1 MKKYILFILGIFIA
15 NAQNSV
21 ITFEDDSFIASAD
34 LIVGG
39 EADEVSIVV
48 DPTDASNKVLKFV
61 VGDGPFTNWWDAWN
75 NVAGVTLPSLSNTA
89 IASSVSFDIWTD
101 VPPTAEMVTEGKSYG
116 YMLKLEAPGNDNNV
130 EKGFPT
136 SGTGWENITVDLSN
150 CDNKNGGNCNR
161 IPQLTG
167 SEFNKIAFFHWGGG
181 DPSAPYLTGDQPLTI
196 YIDNITYENGAVI
209 PAPADPISEFTVDF
223 ETASGFTAAAGATTF
238 AEANGYGTASLTNND
253 WWSNIQ
259 KTFDN
264 PFDLSTQ
271 DRAFSMM
278 IRGSRNSSI
287 TLKVEDSSDGNSNH
301 EWRDDNTFEYDTPG
315 QWKTIVFNASSLSN
329 TNFDRVVIFFDI
341 QTDKPAD
348 ESTDTF
354 DIDDVKFGSY
364 AVLSSRHFEKLTNV
378 NLYPNPS
385 SDFINI
391 NSADT
396 IQEYSIY
403 DLTGRVV
410 KNSNPNSNN
419 FIIDITALNKGVYL
433 VKLNSGDKTGSIK
446 LIKDN

>member
-1 MKKYILFILGIFIA
+1 MKKYILFIFGVFIV
-15 NAQNSV
+15 NAQNTV
-21 ITFEDDSFIASAD
+21 ITFEDDSFITQND

-61 VGDGPFTNWWDAWN
+61 VGDGPFANWWDAWN
-75 NVAGVTLPSLSNTA
+75 NAAGVTLPSLSNNA

-101 VPPTAEMVTEGKSYG
+101 QPPTSDMVTQGKSYG
-116 YMLKLEAPGNDNNV
+116 YMLKLESPGDNNNV

-136 SGTGWENITVDLSN
+136 SGTGWDNITVDLSN
-150 CDNKNGGNCNR
+150 CDNNNGGNCNR
-161 IPQLTG
+161 IPDKTG
-167 SEFNKIAFFHWGGG
+167 DEFNKIAFFHWGGG
-181 DPSAPYLTGDQPLTI
+181 DPSAPYVTDDQPLTI

-209 PAPADPISEFTVDF
+209 PAPSDPITEFTVDF
-223 ETASGFTAAAGATTF
+223 ETASGFTAAAGAISF

-271 DRAFSMM
+271 DRAFSMK

-287 TLKVEDSSDGNSNH
+287 TLKLEESSGNSSH

-315 QWKTIVFNASSLSN
+315 QWKTIVFNASSLSS
-329 TNFDRVVIFFDI
+329 TDFDRVVVFFDI

-348 ESTDTF
+348 ESSDTF

-364 AVLSSRHFEKLTNV
+364 AVLSNRHFEKLEDV
-378 NLYPNPS
+378 SLHPNPS
-385 SDFINI
+385 TDFINI
-391 NSADT
+391 NAADT
-396 IQEYSIY
+396 IEKYSIY

-419 FIIDITALNKGVYL
+419 FRIDVTSLNKGIYL
-433 VKLNSGDKTGSIK
+433 VKLSSGDKTGSIK

>member
-1 MKKYILFILGIFIA
+1 MKKIIFLISLFSFIS
-15 NAQNSV
+15 NAQTV
-21 ITFEDDSFIASAD
+21 ITFEGDSFITSSD
-34 LIVGG
+34 LIVGA

-75 NVAGVTLPSLSNTA
+75 NAAGVTLPSLSNNA

-101 VPPTAEMVTEGKSYG
+101 QPPTSEMEAEGKFYG

-136 SGTGWENITVDLSN
+136 SGTGWESITVDLSN
-150 CDNKNGGNCNR
+150 CDNNNGGNCNR
-161 IPQLTG
+161 IPDKTG
-167 SEFNKIAFFHWGGG
+167 DEFNKIAFFHWGGG
-181 DPSAPYLTGDQPLTI
+181 DPSAPYLTNDQPLTI
-196 YIDNITYENGAVI
+196 YIDNITYENGGVI
-209 PAPADPISEFTVDF
+209 PGPADPISEFTVDF
-223 ETASGFTAAAGATTF
+223 ETASGFTAAAGAISF
-238 AEANGYGTASLTNND
+238 VEANGYGTASQTNND

-271 DRAFSMM
+271 DRAFSMK

-287 TLKVEDSSDGNSNH
+287 TLKLENSSDGNSNH

-329 TNFDRVVIFFDI
+329 TDFDRVVIFFDI
-341 QTDKPAD
+341 QTDRPAD
-348 ESTDTF
+348 ESSDTF

-364 AVLSSRHFEKLTNV
+364 AVLSSRNFEKLKDV
-378 NLYPNPS
+378 SLYPNPS
-385 SDFINI
+385 KDFINI
-391 NSADT
+391 NSFDKVDG
-396 IQEYSIY
+396 YSIY
-403 DLTGRVV
+403 DLTGQVV

-419 FIIDITALNKGVYL
+419 FRIDVTSLSKGVYL
-433 VKLNSGDKTGSIK
+433 VKLNSGGKTSSVK
-446 LIKDN
+446 LIKEN

>member
-1 MKKYILFILGIFIA
+1 MKKIILLIFLFSFIS
-15 NAQNSV
+15 NAQTV
-21 ITFEDDSFIASAD
+21 ITFEDDSFISSAD
-34 LIVGG
+34 LTVGS

-61 VGDGPFTNWWDAWN
+61 VGDGPFANWWDAWN
-75 NVAGVTLPSLSNTA
+75 NSAGVTLPSLSNSA

-101 VPPTAEMVTEGKSYG
+101 QPPTSEMVTQGKFYG

-150 CDNKNGGNCNR
+150 CDNNNGGNCNR
-161 IPQLTG
+161 IPDKTG
-167 SEFNKIAFFHWGGG
+167 DEFNRIAFIHWGGG
-181 DPSAPYLTGDQPLTI
+181 DPSAPYVTDDQPLTI

-223 ETASGFTAAAGATTF
+223 ETASGFSAAAGAISF

-271 DRAFSMM
+271 DRAFSMK

-287 TLKVEDSSDGNSNH
+287 TLKLENSSDGNSNH

-329 TNFDRVVIFFDI
+329 TDFDRVVIFFDI
-341 QTDKPAD
+341 QTDRPAD
-348 ESTDTF
+348 ESSDTF

-364 AVLSSRHFEKLTNV
+364 AVLSSRNFEKLKDV
-378 NLYPNPS
+378 SLYPNPS
-385 SDFINI
+385 KDFINI
-391 NSADT
+391 NSFDKVDG
-396 IQEYSIY
+396 YSIY
-403 DLTGRVV
+403 DLTGQVV

-419 FIIDITALNKGVYL
+419 FRIDVTSLSKGVYL
-433 VKLNSGDKTGSIK
+433 VKLNSGGKTSSVK
-446 LIKDN
+446 LIKEN

>member
-1 MKKYILFILGIFIA
+1 MKKYILFIFGVFIV
-15 NAQNSV
+15 NAQNTI
-21 ITFEDDSFIASAD
+21 ITFEDDSFINQDD

-75 NVAGVTLPSLSNTA
+75 NAAGVSLPSLSNTA
-89 IASSVSFDIWTD
+89 VASSVSFDIWTD
-101 VPPTAEMVTEGKSYG
+101 QPPTAEMVASGKSYG
-116 YMLKLEAPGNDNNV
+116 YMLKLESPGNDNNV

-136 SGTGWENITVDLSN
+136 AGTGWENITVDLSN
-150 CDNKNGGNCNR
+150 CDNNNGGNCNR
-161 IPQLTG
+161 IPGLTG
-167 SEFNKIAFFHWGGG
+167 NEFNKIAFFHWGGG
-181 DPSAPYLTGDQPLTI
+181 DPSAPYVTDNQPLTI
-196 YIDNITYENGAVI
+196 YIDNITYENGGEI
-209 PAPADPISEFTVDF
+209 PAPASPISEFNVDF
-223 ETASGFTAAAGATTF
+223 ETASGFTAAAGAITF
-238 AEANGYGTASLTNND
+238 TEANGYGTASLTNND

-264 PFDLSTQ
+264 PFDLSTE
-271 DRAFSMM
+271 DRAFSMK

-287 TLKVEDSSDGNSNH
+287 TLKIEDSSDSGSNH
-301 EWRDDNTFEYDTPG
+301 EWRDDTTFEYDTPNE
-315 QWKTIVFNASSLSN
+315 WKTIAFDASSLNN

-341 QTDKPAD
+341 QTNKPAD
-348 ESTDTF
+348 ESSDTF

-364 AVLSSRHFEKLTNV
+364 TALSSDHFEKLTNV

-385 SDFINI
+385 TDFINI
-391 NSADT
+391 NSAGT
-396 IQEYSIY
+396 IEKYLIY

-419 FIIDITALNKGVYL
+419 FIIDITSLNKGIYF
-433 VKLNSGDKTGSIK
+433 VKLSSGDKIGSIK